1 MIKQN
6 VDFGGGLER
15 IAAAAINSPD
25 VFKISLLWPII
36 EKLEELSGKKY
47 DKYVEE
53 MRVIADH
60 LRGAMFL
67 DSFSD
72 SYKDNFTYKGKRAL
86 FDYLEQLSEDLGED
100 IELDTVALCCEY
112 SEYENLKEL
121 QGNYSDIETME
132 DLENKTQ
139 VIRIEDSEA
148 FIIQSY

>member
-6 VDFGGGLER
+6 VNF
-15 IAAAAINSPD
+15 S
-25 VFKISLLWPII
+25 
-36 EKLEELSGKKY
+36 
-47 DKYVEE
+47 
-53 MRVIADH
+53 
-60 LRGAMFL
+60 MFL

-100 IELDTVALCCEY
+100 IELDTVGLCCEY
-112 SEYENLKEL
+112 SEYENLEEL

-132 DLENKTQ
+132 DLENHTQ

-148 FIIQSY
+148 FIIQNY

>member
-6 VDFGGGLER
+6 VNFG
-15 IAAAAINSPD
+15 
-25 VFKISLLWPII
+25 
-36 EKLEELSGKKY
+36 
-47 DKYVEE
+47 
-53 MRVIADH
+53 
-60 LRGAMFL
+60 MFC

-72 SYKDNFTYKGKRAL
+72 SYKGNFTYKGKRAL

-112 SEYENLKEL
+112 SEYENLEEL
-121 QGNYSDIETME
+121 QGNYSDIKTME

>member
-6 VDFGGGLER
+6 VYFS
-15 IAAAAINSPD
+15 I
-25 VFKISLLWPII
+25 FC
-36 EKLEELSGKKY
+36 
-47 DKYVEE
+47 
-53 MRVIADH
+53 
-60 LRGAMFL
+60 

-72 SYKDNFTYKGKRAL
+72 TYKNNFTYKGKRAL

-100 IELDTVALCCEY
+100 IELDTIALCCDY
-112 SEYENLKEL
+112 TEYENLEEL
-121 QGNYSDIETME
+121 QSNYSDIETME